1 MLHQASIESSYL
13 IDGKTHLAHLVA
25 CLESSAVLMKYLLT
39 ALAVLQAM
47 QYSKHIAFV
56 IATLYP

>member
-1 MLHQASIESSYL
+1 
-13 IDGKTHLAHLVA
+13 
-25 CLESSAVLMKYLLT
+25 MKYLLT